1 MNQSDVPPGGGP
13 GESVR
18 ALDDRAENTA
28 GIVATDEA
36 VNTESIEVGA
46 SITEEQVPVVNTT
59 KYAADARRIV
69 AKVIKTSMTGNGGT
83 F

>member
-46 SITEEQVPVVNTT
+46 SITEE
-59 KYAADARRIV
+59 
-69 AKVIKTSMTGNGGT
+69 
-83 F
+83 